1 MVSARNSSKPPAS
14 STISA
19 RPHPASLYD
28 ADVKRTP
35 HFRSLLV
42 VCALLGLAVSCY
54 RFRRATIRSFFRD
67 GPLGAAP
74 LLTRAPADA
83 AGLSQAPRVR
93 VVLID
98 GLGASFAKTLP
109 SLNQACAQ
117 GQDVMVDMGFP
128 TVSLPVQHVLWTG
141 LTQTQSGILYRI
153 TPLVMPPLAS
163 LPLQTPQSIAV
174 AESHNE
180 IVRSFGFAV
189 VDAPVGA
196 KAVTPDELHWRAA
209 GFEAAS
215 AAAVAGPARL
225 TFIHILRVDEAGHAG
240 GASSPAYTHAA
251 YAADA
256 SLHALLMAAPD
267 RQATRWFVLAD
278 HGHRQQG
285 GHADAEEAVR
295 LVRAC
300 IFGAG
305 IVPAVN
311 TTPVHL
317 IDLHRALA
325 DSLGFMPAAASV
337 GRPWPFALAHPNL
350 AATLPTP
357 GFGRWLLA
365 AACLVAGLGL
375 TGICARSK
383 WVLWPW
389 WLLMAFASFVLVRG
403 HITLSN
409 PVVYP
414 PLGLSIATAV
424 SPGLLVML
432 VQAIIALRVP
442 AISALRMAGSS
453 LALLFAALVA
463 AAVLSGAVQTWA
475 GVAAGPP
482 LMPVWSGFTSVLA
495 TTLASAAVVL
505 ALVLAFFVLAFGL
518 RPSR

>member
-1 MVSARNSSKPPAS
+1 MVSARNSSRPPAS

-19 RPHPASLYD
+19 RPHRASLYD
-28 ADVKRTP
+28 ADVKRTQL
-35 HFRSLLV
+35 FRPLLV

-93 VVLID
+93 VLLID
-98 GLGASFAKTLP
+98 GLSASLASFLP
-109 SLNQACAQ
+109 TLNQACAQ

-128 TVSLPVQHVLWTG
+128 TVSLPVQHALWTG
-141 LTQTQSGILYRI
+141 LTQTQAGILYRI
-153 TPLVMPPLAS
+153 TPLLVPPLAS
-163 LPLQTPQSIAV
+163 LPVQIPQSIAV

-180 IVRSFGFAV
+180 IVGSFGFAV

-196 KAVTPDELHWRAA
+196 KVVTPEDQHWRAA
-209 GFEAAS
+209 GFAAAS
-215 AAAVAGPARL
+215 TAAVASPARL
-225 TFIHILRVDEAGHAG
+225 AFVHILRVDEAGHAG
-240 GASSPAYTHAA
+240 GASSPAYSQAA
-251 YAADA
+251 HTADA
-256 SLHALLMAAPD
+256 SLQAMLNAAPD
-267 RQATRWFVLAD
+267 RQATRWFVLSD

-285 GHADAEEAVR
+285 GHADAEETIR

-305 IVPAVN
+305 IAPAVN

-325 DSLGFMPAAASV
+325 DSLGVVPAAGAV
-337 GRPWPFALAHPNL
+337 GRPWRFALTHPNPG
-350 AATLPTP
+350 ATLPTP
-357 GFGRWLLA
+357 GFARWLA
-365 AACLVAGLGL
+365 AAGCLLAGLGL

-389 WLLMAFASFVLVRG
+389 WLLAAFASLVLVRG

-424 SPGLLVML
+424 GPGILVLL
-432 VQAIIALRVP
+432 VQAAFALRVP
-442 AISALRMAGSS
+442 PISSLRVAGAS

-463 AAVLSGAVQTWA
+463 AAVLCGAVQTWA
-475 GVAAGPP
+475 SVSAAPP
-482 LMPVWSGFTSVLA
+482 LMPVWSALTSVLA
-495 TTLASAAVVL
+495 TTLASAALVL
-505 ALVLAFFVLAFGL
+505 ALLVLVFGL
-518 RPSR
+518 CPRR